1 MDHNQGEPLPMQI
14 LQTPSQSQIQVA
26 AEWLSHHPHHNPDL
40 EIALYLILQGQI
52 VPHERGGLVAIA
64 HMVPTAANGW
74 GSQRELTRSDIQG
87 ILMARA
93 DNANVS
99 IVSSN
104 EVAAAALAALMLAR
118 GCPRRLVTSGPDK
131 SWIRASLL
139 QHYPLQREYDQ
150 QVMICTQPP
159 GGAGGRWAVPS
170 DKPALQAYASAYLA
184 ERGTGRLDSPWDD
197 WIQRRRV
204 AVLEHQ
210 GQIVAMVRRGETLH
224 CAIVVSP
231 FTFAPF
237 RRQGFARRLLAFFI
251 QEMLQE
257 FPAVKLWVDEDN
269 SAAMALYTALDF
281 RPIGTCYTG
290 YFGS

>member
-1 MDHNQGEPLPMQI
+1 MDQNQGEPLLMKI
-14 LQTPSQSQIQVA
+14 LQTPSASQIQVA
-26 AEWLSHHPHHNPDL
+26 AEWLAHHPHHNPDL
-40 EIALYLILQGQI
+40 EIALYLILKGQI

-64 HMVPTAANGW
+64 YMAPTAANGC
-74 GSQRELTRSDIQG
+74 GSQRELTRSDIRG

-93 DNANVS
+93 DNTNVS

-104 EVAAAALAALMLAR
+104 EVAVAALVAVILAR

-131 SWIRASLL
+131 SWIRAYLL
-139 QHYPLQREYDQ
+139 QHYSLQREYDQ

-159 GGAGGRWAVPS
+159 AGAAGRWAVPS
-170 DKPALQAYASAYLA
+170 DKPALQAYAIAYLA
-184 ERGTGRLDSPWDD
+184 DRGIGRLDYPWED
-197 WIQRRRV
+197 WIQQRRV

-210 GQIVAMVRRGETLH
+210 GQIVSVVRRGETLH
-224 CAIVVSP
+224 CAIVVAP

-237 RRQGFARRLLAFFI
+237 RRQGFAHRLLAFFI

-257 FPAVKLWVDEDN
+257 FPAVKLWVDQDN
-269 SAAMALYTALDF
+269 EAAIALYTALNF